1 MLIISAITPEMEQK
15 TLKEVP
21 SDDLS
26 CVTNPAKDKNRRA
39 AANTPHNPRPNASPV
54 TPNVQAPRGHGARAQ
69 SASPPRSHAP
79 RVPSARSELVLARA
93 PSDTTLWPRTATS

>member
-1 MLIISAITPEMEQK
+1 MEQK

-39 AANTPHNPRPNASPV
+39 AANTPNTNC
-54 TPNVQAPRGHGARAQ
+54 VQKPIFPDHWRIVEAR
-69 SASPPRSHAP
+69 
-79 RVPSARSELVLARA
+79 L
-93 PSDTTLWPRTATS
+93 TLGGSGWEIS